1 MLTSRQSSFN
11 LTHISL
17 ALAGLMWVLPFLH
30 YRHQYPLTTF
40 EQEWLSAL
48 MGVLSLTLL
57 LTGDY
62 WQAPR
67 LPRIVQLPAFLIA
80 LVLLQSSL
88 GMMAYFDQS
97 LLYLLYLLFTLLL
110 MMLGARLREVF
121 GLEFLAVVLAGFLL
135 VGAELSALIGILQHY
150 RWHSWFDSVVVMKVS
165 TGVYGNLAQPNHF
178 ASYITLGLISLGVLF
193 GQRKLPAGFVLA
205 LALPLL
211 FVLTLSGSRSSW
223 LYLLFMLL
231 LAWRGMKT
239 LPQLRPVMH
248 YCVVLLAGFVL
259 MHGVVQLSFMKGDG
273 SNFDIFQRVAD
284 TSSGSIRLQLWHEAW
299 LIFKQSPW
307 MGAGF
312 GQFAWQHF
320 QLGPELRQV
329 NINGLY
335 NNAHSLLFQLAA
347 EAGIAGL
354 LVLFAAL
361 GVWFKGV
368 RVCSA
373 PHWWGYAILGVLA
386 IHSLLEYPLW
396 YVYFLAVAALLL
408 GMFDETHY
416 RLHMRWVGR
425 GALAAILLLGLL
437 SLIQLK
443 SGYQLLKDTL
453 AIRPVSGNV
462 AVAFER
468 TRAGL
473 IQVHN
478 GSLLRPYADLFMAAY
493 FEVSDEKLAAKLAVN
508 SNLSR
513 FIPIAPVV
521 YRQACLLAQSGD
533 ALAAR
538 RVYEQAMW
546 AYPANQEAR
555 AQLVKLAQ
563 KDPAHFAALL
573 EFALKTEQ
581 EYASAIHNK

>member
-1 MLTSRQSSFN
+1 M
-11 LTHISL
+11 SL

-48 MGVLSLTLL
+48 IGVFALTLL
-57 LTGDY
+57 LTRDY
-62 WQAPR
+62 WQAPS
-67 LPRIVQLPAFLIA
+67 LPRIVQLPAALIA

-88 GMMAYFDQS
+88 GMIAYFDQS
-97 LLYLLYLLFTLLL
+97 LLYLLYLLFALLL
-110 MMLGARLREVF
+110 MMLGARLRELF
-121 GLEFLAVVLAGFLL
+121 GLDVLAAVLAGFLL
-135 VGAELSALIGILQHY
+135 AGAELSALIGVLQHY
-150 RWHSWFDSVVVMKVS
+150 RWHSWFDSVVVMKVA

-178 ASYITLGLISLGVLF
+178 ANYITLGLISLGLLF
-193 GQRKLPAGFVLA
+193 GQRKLPAGFVAL

-248 YCVVLLAGFVL
+248 YCLLLLAGFAL
-259 MHGVVQLSFMKGDG
+259 MYGLVQLPFMKGAG
-273 SNFDIFQRVAD
+273 SNYNLFERVAD
-284 TSSGSIRLQLWHEAW
+284 TSSGGIRLQLWHEAW

-307 MGAGF
+307 LGAGF

-320 QLGPELRQV
+320 QLGPVLRQV

-335 NNAHSLLFQLAA
+335 NNAHSLVFQLAA
-347 EAGIAGL
+347 EAGIAGV

-361 GVWFKGV
+361 AVWFKGL
-368 RVCSA
+368 RACSA
-373 PHWWGYAILGVLA
+373 AHWWGYAMLGVLA
-386 IHSLLEYPLW
+386 IHSMLEYPLW
-396 YVYFLAVAALLL
+396 YLYFLAVAALLL
-408 GMFDETHY
+408 GMLDETHY
-416 RLHMRWVGR
+416 RLQLRGVGR
-425 GALAAILLLGLL
+425 LSVAAILLLGLL

-462 AVAFER
+462 AAAFER
-468 TRAGL
+468 TRDGL
-473 IQVHN
+473 IQVHS
-478 GSLLRPYADLFMAAY
+478 GALLSPYADLFMAAY

-508 SNLSR
+508 SSVSR

-521 YRQACLLAQSGD
+521 YRQACLLAQSGQNE
-533 ALAAR
+533 AAR

-546 AYPANQEAR
+546 AYPANQDAR

>member
-1 MLTSRQSSFN
+1 M
-11 LTHISL
+11 SL
-17 ALAGLMWVLPFLH
+17 ALVGLMWVLPFLH

-48 MGVLSLTLL
+48 IGVLSLTLL

-67 LPRIVQLPAFLIA
+67 LPRIVQLPAALIA
-80 LVLLQSSL
+80 LVLLQSAL

-97 LLYLLYLLFTLLL
+97 LLYLLYLLFAMML

-121 GLEFLAVVLAGFLL
+121 GLDVLAAVLAGFLL
-135 VGAELSALIGILQHY
+135 AGAEFSALIGVLQHY
-150 RWHSWFDSVVVMKVS
+150 RWHSWLDSVVVMKVA

-178 ASYITLGLISLGVLF
+178 ANYIALGLISLGLLF
-193 GQRKLPAGFVLA
+193 GQRKLPAGFAVL

-211 FVLTLSGSRSSW
+211 LVLTLSGSRSSW
-223 LYLLFMLL
+223 LYLLLMLL
-231 LAWRGMKT
+231 LAWRGIKT

-248 YCVVLLAGFVL
+248 YCLLLLAGFAV
-259 MHGVVQLSFMKGDG
+259 MHGVVQLPFMKGAG
-273 SNFDIFQRVAD
+273 SNFDLFQRVAD
-284 TSSGSIRLQLWHEAW
+284 TSSGGIRLQLWHEAW

-307 MGAGF
+307 LGAGF
-312 GQFAWQHF
+312 GQFGWQHF
-320 QLGPELRQV
+320 QLGPVLRQA
-329 NINGLY
+329 NMNGLY

-347 EAGIAGL
+347 ETGIAGL
-354 LVLFAAL
+354 LVLFTAL
-361 GVWFKGV
+361 AVWFKGV
-368 RVCSA
+368 RADSA
-373 PHWWGYAILGVLA
+373 AHWWGYAVLGVLA
-386 IHSLLEYPLW
+386 IHSMLEYPLW
-396 YVYFLAVAALLL
+396 YLYFLAVAALLL
-408 GMFDETHY
+408 GMLDETHY
-416 RLHMRWVGR
+416 RLQLRGVGR
-425 GALAAILLLGLL
+425 LSVAAILLLGLL
-437 SLIQLK
+437 SLIELK
-443 SGYQLLKDTL
+443 IGYQQLKDTL

-462 AVAFER
+462 ASAFER
-468 TRAGL
+468 TRDGL

-478 GSLLRPYADLFMAAY
+478 GALLRPYADLFMAAY

-521 YRQACLLAQSGD
+521 YRQACLLAQSGQ
-533 ALAAR
+533 LEAAR

-573 EFALKTEQ
+573 EFALKIEQ